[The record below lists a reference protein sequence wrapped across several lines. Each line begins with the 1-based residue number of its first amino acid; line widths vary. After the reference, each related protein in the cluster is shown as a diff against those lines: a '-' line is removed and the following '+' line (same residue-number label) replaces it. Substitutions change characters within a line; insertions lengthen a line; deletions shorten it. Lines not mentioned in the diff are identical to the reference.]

1 MAKMSALFKFSNIRM
16 RNHCILSTNRGAGQ
30 TRRFGKRDKSA
41 DFENETKPPI
51 SKMRQNRRF
60 CKSEQIAIK
69 IVSLIKASW
78 PNYLHYAIILP
89 ITIRK

>member
-1 MAKMSALFKFSNIRM
+1 M
-16 RNHCILSTNRGAGQ
+16 RQN
-30 TRRFGKRDKSA
+30 RRFCKRHKTA
-41 DFENETKPPI
+41 NFENETKLPI

-60 CKSEQIAIK
+60 CKREQIAIK

-78 PNYLHYAIILP
+78 PNYLDYAIILP